1 MYLYLNLEFP
11 FTCYVMSNHSVL
23 SSLFIDMIIYLVP
36 KMIMKIYLDYVSQE
50 PNTVFGT
57 WWKSA
62 D

>member
-11 FTCYVMSNHSVL
+11 FTCYVMSNPSVL

-57 WWKSA
+57 WWESA